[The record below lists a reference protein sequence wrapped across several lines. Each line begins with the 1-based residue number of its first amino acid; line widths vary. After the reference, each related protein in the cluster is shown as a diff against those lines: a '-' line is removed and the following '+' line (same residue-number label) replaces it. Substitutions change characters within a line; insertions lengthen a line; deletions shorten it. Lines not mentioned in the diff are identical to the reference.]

1 METPSHCFGI
11 GSYWGVLKMEDPGVT
26 IGPIGLTT
34 KSWSNDWMIWGLA
47 QWLRKPP
54 YRWKHFLTEGSH
66 DQQISRCYSNA
77 VRRSWNF
84 QMEADRKLTSHHFTW
99 VWNWGILVHGTVYSK
114 YRYNMYFNRQKD
126 HFTINLEVAYFETN
140 PHVEL
145 KGEQNHATLH
155 CRIQQGGFPFST
167 FSYILPIY
175 GTPQAVARWIHPLK
189 CQPEKDFRGRVR
201 G

>member
-1 METPSHCFGI
+1 MTEWFGGYPNDLGNLHI
-11 GSYWGVLKMEDPGVT
+11 GV
-26 IGPIGLTT
+26 
-34 KSWSNDWMIWGLA
+34 N
-47 QWLRKPP
+47 
-54 YRWKHFLTEGSH
+54 FLTEGSH

-84 QMEADRKLTSHHFTW
+84 QMRPIENSPVTTLYESETGAYVVQYTQNIGITCISIGKRIIHHQFGSGLFWDKPT
-99 VWNWGILVHGTVYSK
+99 
-114 YRYNMYFNRQKD
+114 
-126 HFTINLEVAYFETN
+126 
-140 PHVEL
+140 
-145 KGEQNHATLH
+145 
-155 CRIQQGGFPFST
+155 CRIERRAKTCNSPLPHQQGGFPFST